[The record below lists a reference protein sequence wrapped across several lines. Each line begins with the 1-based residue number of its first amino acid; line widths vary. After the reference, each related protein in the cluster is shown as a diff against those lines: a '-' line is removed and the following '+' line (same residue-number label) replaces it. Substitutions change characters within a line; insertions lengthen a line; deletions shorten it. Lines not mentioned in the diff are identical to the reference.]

1 MKRFA
6 TFLAGIS
13 AAALPVS
20 AIAQD
25 QKCVSRAESQ
35 AVVAHL
41 MPTLL
46 TSLEKNCAR
55 KIGRDTYLSRNVER
69 LTANAQSASQRAW
82 PTTRAVFERQGGEK
96 LPDNETLLDLGRMVI
111 AQGITGGLEAEECG
125 TVNALIEQLAPLPP
139 RNFAN
144 VFALFLEVGMNE
156 TKDSPIRVCK
166 AA

>member
-6 TFLAGIS
+6 IFLAGIS
-13 AAALPVS
+13 AAALPAS

-25 QKCVSRAESQ
+25 RQCVSRAESQ

-46 TSLEKNCAR
+46 TTLEKNCAR
-55 KIGRDTYLSRNVER
+55 KIGKDTYLSRNVTK
-69 LTANAQSASQRAW
+69 LAANAKPASQRAW
-82 PTTRAVFERQGGEK
+82 PMTRAVFERQGGDK
-96 LPDNETLLDLGRMVI
+96 LPDNETLLEFGRMAI
-111 AQGITGGLEAEECG
+111 AEGITGRLKADECN
-125 TVNALIEQLAPLPP
+125 TVSTLIEQLAPLPP
-139 RNFAN
+139 QNFNN

-166 AA
+166 PA